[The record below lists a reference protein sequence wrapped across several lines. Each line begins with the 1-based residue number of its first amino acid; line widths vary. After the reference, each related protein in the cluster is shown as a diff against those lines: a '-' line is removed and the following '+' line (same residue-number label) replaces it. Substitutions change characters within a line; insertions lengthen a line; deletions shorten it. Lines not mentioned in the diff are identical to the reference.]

1 MQHEVG
7 GLDAAAAV
15 GAAAGAAVAVPEAD
29 AGALLPVA
37 AVVGGA
43 LDGALES
50 ARRSTGGAAADEE
63 EAVVAAT
70 VDVEVVAVVS
80 VGATASGT
88 ADSVNGW
95 AATCASEAAE
105 LLVPAAG
112 DAAAD
117 AGETLT
123 CTAVTETLLT
133 ELVPLTMTLPR
144 RLADSSRILAIS
156 SAFMASR
163 DTLLARCNA
172 FGAALLLA
180 ASLPTLTS
188 TDGGAAGSSGA
199 T

>member
-7 GLDAAAAV
+7 ELDAVATV
-15 GAAAGAAVAVPEAD
+15 GAAAGAAVAAPEAD
-29 AGALLPVA
+29 AGALPPVA

-50 ARRSTGGAAADEE
+50 ARRSTGGA
-63 EAVVAAT
+63 VPAT
-70 VDVEVVAVVS
+70 VVVVVAVAVVVVVS
-80 VGATASGT
+80 AGATASGT
-88 ADSVNGW
+88 ADSVGGW
-95 AATCASEAAE
+95 AVTCASEAAE

-133 ELVPLTMTLPR
+133 ELVPLTITLPR

-163 DTLLARCNA
+163 ETLLARCSA

-188 TDGGAAGSSGA
+188 TDGGAAGSPGA

>member
-1 MQHEVG
+1 ME
-7 GLDAAAAV
+7 LDAVAAV
-15 GAAAGAAVAVPEAD
+15 GAAVGTAEAVVDADAD
-29 AGALLPVA
+29 AGALAALA
-37 AVVGGA
+37 AVVGA
-43 LDGALES
+43 LEGALES

-172 FGAALLLA
+172 FGAALLLLA